1 MLTDEQKDAI
11 GMALAPLYQQLERD
25 VIGDCVRRLTQTGRL
40 TETAEIMADA
50 LRTKGYSP
58 AEIRREIMRAINAD
72 AALQR
77 EIAENTRAYK
87 RLVRREIARVNAE
100 AEVQSAAL
108 WEKAGNLAFH
118 EDLSTWQGGAKPVR
132 DSAFADMIAAM
143 KKAAGGELKNL
154 TKTMGFRLMDGSLT
168 RAGQL
173 YTQEMNRALV
183 KLTSGAFSWRQ
194 CVKDVCREL
203 GRSGLRTV
211 DYATGAARQIDTAAF
226 NALRTASAQLSA
238 EITMHNVETT
248 ETALVEVSAHWGAR
262 EGEGHANHAGWQG
275 KIYSVRGSTAKYP
288 NLEEATGYP
297 SDPRGLCGYNCRH
310 TFYPFWEGISEPTEF
325 PAEPAPVTVNGKEYS
340 YYQATQEQR
349 RRERE
354 IRAMKRE
361 ANALEAAGETDAA
374 QELRAGIR
382 GKTLEYRQFSKDAGI
397 RAKDERLGVCE
408 GTGDIVLEK
417 NAGARLQEHENG
429 DKLTSELG
437 TFKKRLSSD
446 QAIDKDYHQALKK
459 AFSHGSKS
467 AQTVFNKYVPADSV
481 AETDYIGT
489 PYYDARVNGDH
500 RIHMNYA
507 ADMMN
512 SRGNGVTFFHEHGH
526 LIDQAAGTMSH
537 DNEFFNLLNYDVAQ
551 YRKAYGKAHGL
562 KTYDEVDAAISKSLS
577 SMRKHSAVSDLFGG
591 LTMGNITGVA
601 GHSPEYWKDED
612 AITAE
617 AFAHMFQAQFDPV
630 RHAEMKRYFPD
641 ALDYF
646 EKKLEEK
653 TR

>member
-25 VIGDCVRRLTQTGRL
+25 VIGDCVRRLAQTGRL

-58 AEIRREIMRAINAD
+58 AEIRREIMRAIHAD

-194 CVKDVCREL
+194 CVKDACREL

-288 NLEEATGYP
+288 NFEEATGYP

-310 TFYPFWEGISEPTEF
+310 MFYPFWEGISEPTEF

-374 QELRAGIR
+374 QELRSGIR

-408 GTGDIVLEK
+408 PSPDNIFVAGYKPLTGRDFDANIDVDVPKDVRRCVDKASKCVTDDFPLLDDYLYAVGYGKNEPGNPATAEISFENGYVGQVIALNRDMWTSIKQMDAFVRDQSAQGGHIQARHADSIITHEYGHVLHHSCALKRAGYTGQGTISQRQIMRFIDEKDKIAAEVKVLLQ
-417 NAGARLQEHENG
+417 NAGMTLDSERAR
-429 DKLTSELG
+429 
-437 TFKKRLSSD
+437 
-446 QAIDKDYHQALKK
+446 DKDEELI
-459 AFSHGSKS
+459 
-467 AQTVFNKYVPADSV
+467 
-481 AETDYIGT
+481 AE
-489 PYYDARVNGDH
+489 
-500 RIHMNYA
+500 
-507 ADMMN
+507 
-512 SRGNGVTFFHEHGH
+512 
-526 LIDQAAGTMSH
+526 
-537 DNEFFNLLNYDVAQ
+537 
-551 YRKAYGKAHGL
+551 
-562 KTYDEVDAAISKSLS
+562 
-577 SMRKHSAVSDLFGG
+577 AVSDYYSGG
-591 LTMGNITGVA
+591 RTKAARLV
-601 GHSPEYWKDED
+601 
-612 AITAE
+612 
-617 AFAHMFQAQFDPV
+617 V
-630 RHAEMKRYFPD
+630 
-641 ALDYF
+641 DYLKERF
-646 EKKLEEK
+646 K
-653 TR
+653 

>member
-25 VIGDCVRRLTQTGRL
+25 VIGDCVRRLAQTGRL

-58 AEIRREIMRAINAD
+58 AEIRREIMRAIHAD

-87 RLVRREIARVNAE
+87 RLVRQEIARVNAE
-100 AEVQSAAL
+100 AEKQSAAL

-310 TFYPFWEGISEPTEF
+310 TFYPFWEGSSEPTEF

-374 QELRAGIR
+374 QELRSGIR

-397 RAKDERLGVCE
+397 RAKDERLEVCE
-408 GTGDIVLEK
+408 EISGISAAEKLQNGTKYGIITTDGSGVYRRILDESGNEKYRYLQTDEIQKLDSPQAIADHFRYRNEWGDMKAPIDASFSSLKLETQREAAEGIEWARKTYDLKTLPIKIQAARLGTGTMGEY
-417 NAGARLQEHENG
+417 RESSR
-429 DKLTSELG
+429 T
-437 TFKKRLSSD
+437 LS
-446 QAIDKDYHQALKK
+446 
-459 AFSHGSKS
+459 F
-467 AQTVFNKYVPADSV
+467 
-481 AETDYIGT
+481 
-489 PYYDARVNGDH
+489 
-500 RIHMNYA
+500 
-507 ADMMN
+507 
-512 SRGNGVTFFHEHGH
+512 
-526 LIDQAAGTMSH
+526 
-537 DNEFFNLLNYDVAQ
+537 
-551 YRKAYGKAHGL
+551 RKGL
-562 KTYDEVDAAISKSLS
+562 KTEEAFSTAVHEMTHYADQISGLKAQEIVDQARKNLGMSVRSKSYSSQRQFIVGIGNDCDKDDPHELLAYALERYATNRANPLADEISKIWLE
-577 SMRKHSAVSDLFGG
+577 R
-591 LTMGNITGVA
+591 
-601 GHSPEYWKDED
+601 
-612 AITAE
+612 
-617 AFAHMFQAQFDPV
+617 
-630 RHAEMKRYFPD
+630 MKSQ
-641 ALDYF
+641 
-646 EKKLEEK
+646 
-653 TR
+653 